1 MVLYIIVPDFIV
13 CHVVVRP
20 DLVFSYSIS

>member
-13 CHVVVRP
+13 CHVAVRP
-20 DLVFSYSIS
+20 DLVFS